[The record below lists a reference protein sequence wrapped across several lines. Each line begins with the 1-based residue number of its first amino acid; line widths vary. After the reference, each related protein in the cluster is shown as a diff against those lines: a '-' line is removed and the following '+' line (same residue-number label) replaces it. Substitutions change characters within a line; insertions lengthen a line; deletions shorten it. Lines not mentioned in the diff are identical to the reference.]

1 MATNQKL
8 RQAKIAKWVSLI
20 NDQASSGLK
29 VTDWCKQNNI
39 SKHAYFYWKR
49 IIKEEYVQSIL
60 PDIVPIGPVSDKP
73 SVYEESVLGPIESH
87 DLRNSRNLCN
97 PGSYN
102 PASISVSMGDIR
114 IEIGPSAS
122 DQLIASIIKAVR
134 DA

>member
-8 RQAKIAKWVSLI
+8 RQAKIAKWVSLF

-60 PDIVPIGPVSDKP
+60 PDIVPIGSSSGEP
-73 SVYEESVLGPIESH
+73 SVYEEPAQKPIESL
-87 DLRNSRNLCN
+87 DLRNSRNL
-97 PGSYN
+97 YN
-102 PASISVSMGDIR
+102 PAYISVSMGDIR

-134 DA
+134 HA